1 MKIDIGELF
10 ALSFLDNKFAQSTND
25 GCFAQLLSTLALPLP
40 ALPFSIIC
48 PGLQYT
54 KGSTEF
60 PPPHQ
65 ATREKPLAGRRG
77 RGGGRQGCVVVVT
90 SRLRVSYWPE
100 ISTTWVRVYC
110 VLHVFQQYL
119 QV

>member
-25 GCFAQLLSTLALPLP
+25 GFFAQLLSTLAVP
-40 ALPFSIIC
+40 LPFSIIC

-54 KGSTEF
+54 KGSSSTEF

-65 ATREKPLAGRRG
+65 ATRKKSLAGRRG

-90 SRLRVSYWPE
+90 SRLRVN
-100 ISTTWVRVYC
+100 
-110 VLHVFQQYL
+110 
-119 QV
+119 